1 MINPKSTSHNKRK
14 IKMARVSRT
23 KARIS
28 LLVDRI
34 AEVAEKYPQLSV
46 NALATAADWTQS
58 SFQRAAE
65 SREVTLTPR
74 TGSLNVAELLAQF
87 AEVRNYEA
95 CDELLDSIQYLKDGQ
110 TVEIEEPEVEAPAE
124 AEDADEDDLEATEA
138 SEDMEDD
145 EEDPNEIFE

>member
-1 MINPKSTSHNKRK
+1 
-14 IKMARVSRT
+14 MARVSRT

-34 AEVAEKYPQLSV
+34 AEVAIKYPELSV

-65 SREVTLTPR
+65 SREVTLAPR

-87 AEVRNYEA
+87 AEVRNYQA
-95 CDELLDSIQYLKDGQ
+95 CDELLDAIQYLKEAQ
-110 TVEIEEPEVEAPAE
+110 TVEIEEPEVP
-124 AEDADEDDLEATEA
+124 EDDSEVPEDDSEVTDEDDSEVTDEGDSEATE
-138 SEDMEDD
+138 DD
-145 EEDPNEIFE
+145 VF